1 MLPFLWRSGRT
12 QTNTSFRLSHFLLI
26 LLSFALVAM
35 IRFFHD
41 PTADMTYTASI
52 EQTANVLANLSFS
65 SYLFLFV
72 AGWLASTALVLPGVS
87 GALIMLV
94 LGVYNTATTALKHV
108 HIPVIVTIGLGVCA
122 GVLTTS
128 RVCRFFFNTYTQATY
143 AVMIGLVAGSVVV
156 IFPVGVP
163 HSLLY
168 GIICVL
174 SLFVGFMT
182 AITFGKAERT

>member
-1 MLPFLWRSGRT
+1 
-12 QTNTSFRLSHFLLI
+12 
-26 LLSFALVAM
+26 M